1 MSAKRESSRSTGS
14 GALSLQRR
22 LILYLVVCAPV
33 IWTAALAV
41 SAQQARHEVDELFDT
56 GLIRLARQLQLIV
69 GASPAS
75 PSSGLPDPPLE
86 GTPEAGES
94 DIRDLAM
101 AIWDREGRR
110 LVADRAGAE
119 LPYHR
124 DATGFTNEKI
134 QDQDWRIYYLQS
146 ASGEWL
152 IAAGQ
157 KVYELSL
164 IHI

>member
-1 MSAKRESSRSTGS
+1 
-14 GALSLQRR
+14 
-22 LILYLVVCAPV
+22 
-33 IWTAALAV
+33 
-41 SAQQARHEVDELFDT
+41 
-56 GLIRLARQLQLIV
+56 
-69 GASPAS
+69 
-75 PSSGLPDPPLE
+75 
-86 GTPEAGES
+86 
-94 DIRDLAM
+94 M

-157 KVYELSL
+157 KVYERDEMVLGLTTSQVL
-164 IHI
+164 PWVAVLPILLLAMSWGVRRALAPLREIGDELRIASPMSCNRSTIAAHPPN